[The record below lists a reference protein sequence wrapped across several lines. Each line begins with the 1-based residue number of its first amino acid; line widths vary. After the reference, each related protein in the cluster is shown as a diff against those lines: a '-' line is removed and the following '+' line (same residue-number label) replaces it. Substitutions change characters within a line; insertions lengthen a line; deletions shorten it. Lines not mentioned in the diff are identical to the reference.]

1 MRLALLGAFSFPV
14 AQGSQRFAGE
24 QARALE
30 AAGAETALYCY
41 GRGDGRREW
50 GTKLVRAP
58 AALSPR
64 RVRAGFAAAKPVADL
79 ALVRSFLADHHRRAW
94 DAVLAHN
101 AEAAALALAARRAGG
116 PPVVYVAHTLW
127 AEELAAYLPGAAR
140 RAGAAV
146 GGRAAQPAALLAAR
160 LGDRLD
166 GWLAG
171 AADAILALSR
181 RGAEALGRRARG
193 PVARIPPGLAAR
205 PLPAPA
211 EVARLA
217 QRYGLVPGGFAV
229 YAGNLDAYQDLPLLD
244 AAAARLSELPVVA
257 LTHDPR
263 GATLRRVAVRVV
275 RDPEEVRTLLFGAR
289 MALLPR
295 RRAGGFPIKLLHY
308 MEAGL
313 PIVAHTAAADT
324 LTHGESAWL
333 LGEGSGAG
341 EWARAIARLDREP
354 ALCAQLG
361 AGARRVLAGQHAWA
375 PLARETLELAALA
388 TRRAPRAAPRA
399 AYRRRGI
406 APR

>member
-14 AQGSQRFAGE
+14 AQGSQRFAAE
-24 QARALE
+24 QARALG
-30 AAGAETALYCY
+30 ATGAETALFCY
-41 GRGDGRREW
+41 GRGDGRQEP
-50 GTKLVRAP
+50 GTRLVRAP
-58 AALSPR
+58 ATLSPR
-64 RVRAGFAAAKPVADL
+64 RVRAGFSPAKPVADL
-79 ALVRSFLADHHRRAW
+79 ALARSFLADHRRRAW

-127 AEELAAYLPGAAR
+127 AEELSAYLPGAAR
-140 RAGAAV
+140 RAG
-146 GGRAAQPAALLAAR
+146 GDTGAAQTTALLAAR

-171 AADAILALSR
+171 AADAVLALSR
-181 RGAEALGRRARG
+181 RGAEALARRARG
-193 PVARIPPGLAAR
+193 PVARIPPGLATR
-205 PLPAPA
+205 PAPA
-211 EVARLA
+211 PDQVARLA
-217 QRYGLVPGGFAV
+217 HRYGLVPGGFAV

-244 AAAARLSELPVVA
+244 AAASRVRELPVVA

-263 GATLRRVAVRVV
+263 GAALGSVALRVV
-275 RDPEEVRTLLFGAR
+275 RNPEEVRALLFGAR

-313 PIVAHTAAADT
+313 PIVAHSAAADT

-341 EWARAIARLDREP
+341 EWSHAIARLDRDP
-354 ALCAQLG
+354 ALRGRLG
-361 AGARRVLAGQHAWA
+361 AGARRVLAAQHDWA
-375 PLARETLELAALA
+375 SLARETLELAALA
-388 TRRAPRAAPRA
+388 SRRASRPAPRAD
-399 AYRRRGI
+399 YRRRGM